1 MNTHPHYTRTV
12 EKSKGQL
19 RVLIPPTYYV
29 ILGHRSSSEEG
40 KLTEQRKLVK
50 HLWHSEQFDLT
61 KTLEVSVITVVH

>member
-40 KLTEQRKLVK
+40 KLTEQRKLFTYGTQ
-50 HLWHSEQFDLT
+50 QFDLT
-61 KTLEVSVITVVH
+61 KTLEVSVITVVN